1 MLWKGPVQSPDPLPK
16 LRSLGSSVW
25 TGRSLLRG
33 AKADCAGLCLANVA
47 GDQRKMTEIT
57 KLLGLT
63 QVHLTSLKMALLSPK
78 GEDHPSLLGWPFL
91 KSSVLKK
98 YTPKRKREIKKDK
111 KKKEMKSSGFHRPGN
126 LWKNSLTYILSK

>member
-1 MLWKGPVQSPDPLPK
+1 M
-16 LRSLGSSVW
+16 
-25 TGRSLLRG
+25 RG
-33 AKADCAGLCLANVA
+33 AKAGCAGLCLANVA
-47 GDQRKMTEIT
+47 GDQRKMTEIS

-91 KSSVLKK
+91 KSSVLKN

-111 KKKEMKSSGFHRPGN
+111 KKEKK
-126 LWKNSLTYILSK
+126 